1 MSDGIAPFHRGGEGS
16 PLVILHGFTGS
27 WRVWRHLLPSLEE
40 EHDVFAPSLLGH
52 AGGVHPEPGDE
63 VSIRTI
69 ADDMERQFDEQ
80 GIEQAHIAGNSLGG
94 WLSLELGRRGR
105 ALSVVAVS
113 PAGGW
118 NGRRELDRVVKMMRS
133 SVAMAHRT
141 PALSDR
147 LLKQAWARRMGLRTV
162 AERGD
167 RVSYEDARDL
177 LEDARACTI
186 VDEFLSWIINDR
198 PLPPRETDA
207 DYPITI
213 GWADRD
219 RVLPFGRYGR
229 PLLENIG
236 PVELMRL
243 PGCGHVP
250 MLDDPALV
258 AHTILT
264 TTRRV
269 DEKRKAATT

>member
-1 MSDGIAPFHRGGEGS
+1 MIAPHHRGGHGT
-16 PLVILHGFTGS
+16 PLVLLHGFTGS
-27 WRVWRHLLPSLEE
+27 WRVWKHVLPLLEE

-52 AGGVHPEPGDE
+52 AGGVVPGPGDE

-69 ADDMERQFDEQ
+69 ADRLDEQLDEQ
-80 GIEQAHIAGNSLGG
+80 GLQRAHLAGNSLGG
-94 WLSLELGRRGR
+94 WLALELGRRGR
-105 ALSVVAVS
+105 ASTVTALS

-118 NGRRELDRVVKMMRS
+118 NGRKELDRIIRLIRTS
-133 SVAMAHRT
+133 AAQAHRA
-141 PALSDR
+141 PGVSDR
-147 LLKQAWARRMGLRTV
+147 LMRQAWARRVGLRSV

-167 RVSYEDARDL
+167 RVAVQDALDL
-177 LEDARACTI
+177 LEDARGCTI
-186 VDEFLSWIINDR
+186 IDAFLTWVSHDR
-198 PLPPRETDA
+198 PLPPRDVDA

-219 RVLPFGRYGR
+219 RMLPFGRYGR
-229 PLLENIG
+229 PLLENVG
-236 PVELMRL
+236 PVDLVRL
-243 PGCGHVP
+243 PGVGHVP

-269 DEKRKAATT
+269 DDPRKVPTA

>member
-1 MSDGIAPFHRGGEGS
+1 MSAVAEPFHRGGSGS
-16 PLVILHGFTGS
+16 PLVVYHGFTGS
-27 WRVWRHLLPSLEE
+27 WRVWKHVLPDLED
-40 EHDVFAPSLLGH
+40 EHDVFAPSLLGR
-52 AGGVHPEPGDE
+52 AGGTVPAPGDE
-63 VSIRTI
+63 ISIRAI
-69 ADDMERQFDEQ
+69 ADDAERMLDEQ
-80 GIEQAHIAGNSLGG
+80 GIEKAHLAGNSLGG

-105 ALSVVAVS
+105 ALSVTALS

-118 NGRRELDRVVKMMRS
+118 NGRPELDRVVRLIRGS
-133 SVAMAHRT
+133 ATHAHRA
-141 PALSDR
+141 PGLSNR
-147 LLKQAWARRMGLRTV
+147 LMRQAWARRLGLRAV

-167 RVSYEDARDL
+167 RVSAQDALDL
-177 LEDARACTI
+177 LDDARACSI
-186 VDEFLSWIINDR
+186 LDAFLDWVVADR
-198 PLPPRETDA
+198 PLPPREVDA

-219 RVLPFGRYGR
+219 RMLPFGRYGR

-236 PVELMRL
+236 PAELVRL

-269 DEKRKAATT
+269 DEKLKAGVS